1 MLNFIIGR
9 SGCGK
14 TTFAHSLLGEFAKK
28 GESTVLIVPK
38 QFTFESDRGV
48 LDTLGPLL
56 ATRVD
61 VLSFTRLADVVFKAT
76 GKVGK
81 PILKDTASAV
91 MMSLA
96 LGALEEKLSFFA
108 RHRNSVAF
116 SKKMLCEVAR
126 FKKEAIEPEDIFSA
140 AQKLPD
146 GLLKKKTNEIALIY
160 ETYNAILS
168 ESFFDDCDLLAAVL
182 ERLPQSG
189 FFDGKI
195 VVIDDFRTFS
205 GQEMKII
212 RHIIERAKE
221 VYFTFCTDDIFS
233 KNTLSPF
240 ACVNKTAKRLMKE
253 AEKAGVQTG
262 KTILLTDEK
271 NGFETYSN
279 AELRFLERK
288 LFNPLAEPFEGEAG
302 AIEIVCAPSV
312 REECAFV
319 ASKIHSLLRT
329 EKYRCRDIAVVYRSG
344 ELYGKEIRYSLNKC
358 GVPIFEDKRAKVEN
372 EPLCVFVRAVFEM
385 LAGGV
390 RLEPL
395 LKYSKTA
402 LSPLSWDEIAEIEN
416 YALMWDLDSAALCRE
431 WKDNPDGFGFE
442 LDEKRKE
449 RLASLNKTK
458 DRLIAPLLAL
468 REAVRDKNAKET
480 LAAVFNFLL
489 ETGVCERLR
498 QYAIDLEESGNIEQA
513 LAQQQV
519 WDIVVGIFDDLAA
532 VLGERTVHSKKLLEF
547 FETAL
552 ETQSLGKLPD
562 GYDEVYICDAGRIQ
576 TKMAKVVFVVGANEG
591 VFPLYP
597 DENGLFSEF
606 EAQKLRAILP
616 SFSKSPVDLS
626 AEERFMVYNSLC
638 SAREKLFVSYSLTD
652 RAGKKISPSEIISS
666 LFKLFPSVN
675 ETAFPY
681 ADEARMLESENAA
694 FELMAEKWLEDTDTE
709 KTLKKYFSLNE
720 NFKGKLKAV
729 ERANDKKDFRFEN
742 PESAKELFGK
752 KLYLSASQLE
762 TYGACP
768 FEYFCRYGMRAKE
781 RKVARLDAANIGTV
795 VHFVLEKLL
804 SNHRGEKIYSL
815 SSETAKKEIEK
826 YLKEYMDKYMGSS
839 QERSKR
845 FLYLY
850 SRLYG
855 SLCVIAERLLSEFS
869 ESEFEPVDFE
879 LPISEKQGVAPLR
892 VALKD
897 GFVELH
903 GIVDRVDVMEKN
915 KKTYLRI
922 VDYKTG
928 PKEFSLSDVLS
939 GLGMQML
946 LYLVSIWKNGGGRY
960 GDVVPS
966 GVLYLPARAEPF
978 SAERG
983 EDEKK
988 LSEKRLTAGKMD
1000 GMILDDGEVI
1010 KGMDNSLSGR
1020 FIPIKVNRKNGAIS
1034 GNFISLSQLEA
1045 LSKKLEKIMA
1055 DMGNALHDGKIPA
1068 RPAYGKGHAQT
1079 CEWCSFSS
1087 VCQREA
1093 DGKIRYI
1100 EKRTHGE
1107 CLDILDGKGEKE

>member
-1 MLNFIIGR
+1 
-9 SGCGK
+9 
-14 TTFAHSLLGEFAKK
+14 
-28 GESTVLIVPK
+28 
-38 QFTFESDRGV
+38 
-48 LDTLGPLL
+48 
-56 ATRVD
+56 
-61 VLSFTRLADVVFKAT
+61 
-76 GKVGK
+76 
-81 PILKDTASAV
+81 
-91 MMSLA
+91 
-96 LGALEEKLSFFA
+96 
-108 RHRNSVAF
+108 
-116 SKKMLCEVAR
+116 
-126 FKKEAIEPEDIFSA
+126 
-140 AQKLPD
+140 
-146 GLLKKKTNEIALIY
+146 
-160 ETYNAILS
+160 
-168 ESFFDDCDLLAAVL
+168 
-182 ERLPQSG
+182 
-189 FFDGKI
+189 
-195 VVIDDFRTFS
+195 
-205 GQEMKII
+205 
-212 RHIIERAKE
+212 
-221 VYFTFCTDDIFS
+221 
-233 KNTLSPF
+233 
-240 ACVNKTAKRLMKE
+240 
-253 AEKAGVQTG
+253 
-262 KTILLTDEK
+262 
-271 NGFETYSN
+271 
-279 AELRFLERK
+279 
-288 LFNPLAEPFEGEAG
+288 
-302 AIEIVCAPSV
+302 
-312 REECAFV
+312 
-319 ASKIHSLLRT
+319 
-329 EKYRCRDIAVVYRSG
+329 
-344 ELYGKEIRYSLNKC
+344 
-358 GVPIFEDKRAKVEN
+358 
-372 EPLCVFVRAVFEM
+372 
-385 LAGGV
+385 
-390 RLEPL
+390 
-395 LKYSKTA
+395 
-402 LSPLSWDEIAEIEN
+402 
-416 YALMWDLDSAALCRE
+416 
-431 WKDNPDGFGFE
+431 
-442 LDEKRKE
+442 
-449 RLASLNKTK
+449 
-458 DRLIAPLLAL
+458 
-468 REAVRDKNAKET
+468 
-480 LAAVFNFLL
+480 
-489 ETGVCERLR
+489 
-498 QYAIDLEESGNIEQA
+498 
-513 LAQQQV
+513 
-519 WDIVVGIFDDLAA
+519 
-532 VLGERTVHSKKLLEF
+532 
-547 FETAL
+547 
-552 ETQSLGKLPD
+552 
-562 GYDEVYICDAGRIQ
+562 
-576 TKMAKVVFVVGANEG
+576 
-591 VFPLYP
+591 
-597 DENGLFSEF
+597 
-606 EAQKLRAILP
+606 
-616 SFSKSPVDLS
+616 
-626 AEERFMVYNSLC
+626 
-638 SAREKLFVSYSLTD
+638 
-652 RAGKKISPSEIISS
+652 
-666 LFKLFPSVN
+666 
-675 ETAFPY
+675 
-681 ADEARMLESENAA
+681 MLESENAA
-694 FELMAEKWLEDTDTE
+694 FELMAEKWHEDTDTE

-729 ERANDKKDFRFEN
+729 ERANDKKDFCFEN
-742 PESAKELFGK
+742 PERAKELFGK

-903 GIVDRVDVMEKN
+903 GIVDRVDVMKKN

-988 LSEKRLTAGKMD
+988 LSEKRLTFGKMD

-1020 FIPIKVNRKNGAIS
+1020 FIPIKVNRKSGAIS

-1087 VCQREA
+1087 VCQRDA

-1107 CLDILDGKGEKE
+1107 CLDILDGKGEKG